1 MDTHLDA
8 EQFNEIWSFALKE
21 IQRVCEL
28 PDTMMHLWF
37 NDMKLTLV
45 TEDSVVLTTET
56 DFRRDV
62 VTNRYTKQLTEV
74 MSGILGYPVTVSVV
88 SGQKERNLEKKM
100 TEAARL
106 ESADVDPAKDFYV
119 RVGEQRTQ
127 NKASVPSAFREYT
140 FENFVIGSSNRFAHA
155 AALAVADAPVNSYNP
170 LFIYGPSGVG
180 KTHLLYAITNRITKN
195 YPDYRVIYV
204 SGEEFTNQLI
214 DAIHRNIT
222 PEFRE
227 KYRKADVLLIDDIHF
242 IAGKDSTQEEF
253 FHTFNEL
260 YKNNKQIILTSDRPP
275 KDIKTLENRLRTRFD
290 SGLTADIQLPDLE
303 LRAAIIKM
311 KAEEVGVDIPDDV
324 VNYIAENINDS
335 VRNLEGAVNK
345 IGALNKLSGQ
355 NISLDLAVRCISDK
369 MVGSEPVNV
378 TIDKILHTVS
388 SHYNITVED
397 MKSRK
402 RISSIASARHVAVY
416 IIKKM
421 TDRSLPAI
429 GREFN
434 RDHTTIINSI
444 DTVEKRLA
452 SDPAFDA
459 ELKELMRAVK
469 S

>member
-106 ESADVDPAKDFYV
+106 ESADIDPAKDFYV

-311 KAEEVGVDIPDDV
+311 KAEAVGVDIPDDV